1 MALSS
6 LQETMDDNVITT
18 SSPHPTI
25 KMNQSSSQTSQ
36 HQFHSSSRSDS
47 HNQPFSLSSPPRSIT
62 YHSNSFGIQSMS
74 SDASTPP
81 PPPPPRNNNFPQHQD
96 QQVPNGVLP
105 FPISVSNTQLLPC
118 DTDETNGKS
127 LGDSFITVQDGG
139 NTGNGQERFSENVVT
154 TPDSIAAP
162 ISAPY
167 LVNTLTDGINMVY
180 GKSTNGSCVSTEQIA
195 PDLNSPF
202 FDKLAPIGNVH
213 PFQPDNHTENP
224 TFGVSTDGCDGCD
237 GVPVME
243 SKIQPIQDQFS
254 RNESNLKNNRVVETS
269 DSFILQINN
278 DRQIGGLEE
287 QDYSLGSSLP

>member
-1 MALSS
+1 
-6 LQETMDDNVITT
+6 
-18 SSPHPTI
+18 
-25 KMNQSSSQTSQ
+25 
-36 HQFHSSSRSDS
+36 
-47 HNQPFSLSSPPRSIT
+47 
-62 YHSNSFGIQSMS
+62 MS

-96 QQVPNGVLP
+96 QQAPNGVLP

-118 DTDETNGKS
+118 DTDEANGES
-127 LGDSFITVQDGG
+127 LGDSFSAVQEGG
-139 NTGNGQERFSENVVT
+139 NTGNGQKRFGEKVVT

-180 GKSTNGSCVSTEQIA
+180 GNSPNGSCVSTEQTA
-195 PDLNSPF
+195 PDLNSPC

-213 PFQPDNHTENP
+213 PFQPDNHAESS
-224 TFGVSTDGCDGCD
+224 TFGVSTDRCD

-243 SKIQPIQDQFS
+243 SKIQPIQEQFS